1 MKNMRKI
8 FLFFTLIV
16 LVFTSCQKDLLDT
29 TPYDQLSSENMWTTD
44 NLTDLG
50 VNSIYEALR
59 LGQNTGSAS
68 GLELY
73 QYDRYS
79 YGCMQRDGTDAFL
92 LGTITPSNA
101 LFSSNWRNFY
111 EGVIRANNAIA
122 NITAK
127 SPSATTKKARL
138 IAESKFLRAYYY
150 FRLNQVWKGV
160 PIYTEPLKYDQFTK
174 ARSTEQEVWDLV
186 IKDLSDAI
194 ADANLPTKYAKGNAN
209 FGRATK
215 AAAYAL
221 RGKVYL
227 YMNKWTE
234 AANDFAQVQTAG
246 HTLFADY
253 KNLFKEIN
261 EQADEMIFSLQNTGI
276 VNLGSTTQFFC
287 GTRSAFGSNWNT
299 YLVSPNGVDLF
310 ENIDGSKFSWN
321 TIIPGFSAMTARER
335 QVYFMRDNLTTAEI
349 NARKTLGADM
359 TKYLPTGNE
368 ARIKK
373 AFENRDQRL
382 AASVITPYS
391 TYNGV
396 FGAAPATVTSR
407 FPYRAEGA
415 TNGDLRTDTQAEF
428 FYLHRK
434 FVYEGN
440 VELLNRAYG
449 PIDFPVIRYADVLLM
464 WAEAL
469 VEMNDI
475 AGAVQK
481 VNLVR
486 SRAGIATLQTTDLT
500 KPTYVSGQSN
510 LRDRIRNERRIEFF
524 NEGVNYFDE
533 LRWKTWKESKF
544 AGLNGYRSV
553 WGQNIANYTWGGD
566 HFYVWP
572 IPQAEIQINSKLV
585 QNPGWPN

>member
-8 FLFFTLIV
+8 SLFFTLII
-16 LVFTSCQKDLLDT
+16 LVFTGCQKDLLDT

-73 QYDRYS
+73 QYDRYAV
-79 YGCMQRDGTDAFL
+79 GTMQRDGTDAFL
-92 LGTITPSNA
+92 LGTITPSNS

-122 NITAK
+122 NIPTK
-127 SPSATTKKARL
+127 SPSSDAKKGRL
-138 IAESKFLRAYYY
+138 LAESKFLRAYFYY
-150 FRLNQVWKGV
+150 RLNQVWKGV
-160 PIYTEPLKYDQFTK
+160 PIYTEPLKYNEFTR
-174 ARSTEQEVWDLV
+174 ARSTEQEVWNLV
-186 IKDLSDAI
+186 IKDLSEAI
-194 ADANLPTKYAKGNAN
+194 AEANLPNKYAKGNAN

-234 AANDFAQVQTAG
+234 AASDFSQVQTAG

-310 ENIDGSKFSWN
+310 ENIDGTKFNWDD
-321 TIIPGFSAMTARER
+321 IIPGYNAMTPKAR
-335 QVYFMRDNLTTAEI
+335 QVYFMRDNLSAAERTARQ
-349 NARKTLGADM
+349 NLGADM
-359 TKYLPTGNE
+359 TKYLAVGNE

-373 AFENRDQRL
+373 AFENRDPRL

-396 FGAAPATVTSR
+396 FSNLPASVTSR
-407 FPYRAEGA
+407 FPYRAEAA

-440 VELLNRAYG
+440 AELLNRAYG
-449 PIDFPVIRYADVLLM
+449 PIDFPIIRFADVLLN

-469 VEMNDI
+469 TESNDI
-475 AGAVQK
+475 AGAIQK

-486 SRAGIATLQTTDLT
+486 ARAGIAPLQSSDAT
-500 KPTYVSGQSN
+500 KPTYVANQSN
-510 LRDRIRNERRIEFF
+510 MRDRIRNERRIEFI

-533 LRWKTWKESKF
+533 LRWKTWKDTKF
-544 AGLNGYRSV
+544 GGANGYRSV

-566 HFYVWP
+566 HFYTWP
-572 IPQAEIQINSKLV
+572 IPQAEIQINPKLV

>member
-194 ADANLPTKYAKGNAN
+194 AETNLPTKYPKGNIN

-227 YMNKWTE
+227 YLNKWTE

-246 HTLFADY
+246 HALFTDY
-253 KNLFKEIN
+253 KMLFKESN
-261 EQADEMIFSLQNTGI
+261 EQSDEMIFSIQNTGI

>member
-50 VNSIYEALR
+50 VNSIYAALR

-194 ADANLPTKYAKGNAN
+194 AETNLPTKYPKGNIN

-227 YMNKWTE
+227 YLNKWTE

-246 HTLFADY
+246 HALFTDY
-253 KNLFKEIN
+253 KMLFKESN
-261 EQADEMIFSLQNTGI
+261 EQSDEMIFSIQNTGI

-373 AFENRDQRL
+373 AFENRDKRL

-475 AGAVQK
+475 AGALQK

-500 KPTYVSGQSN
+500 KATYVSGQSN

-544 AGLNGYRSV
+544 AGVNGYRSA
-553 WGQNIANYTWGGD
+553 WGHNIANYTWGGD

>member
-101 LFSSNWRNFY
+101 LFSSNWRNCY

-194 ADANLPTKYAKGNAN
+194 AETNLPTKYPKGNIN

-227 YMNKWTE
+227 YLNKWTE

-246 HTLFADY
+246 HALFTDY
-253 KNLFKEIN
+253 KMLFKESN
-261 EQADEMIFSLQNTGI
+261 EQSDEMIFSIQNTGI

-321 TIIPGFSAMTARER
+321 TIIPGFSAMTTRER

-382 AASVITPYS
+382 EASVITPYS

-440 VELLNRAYG
+440 VELLNRADG

-544 AGLNGYRSV
+544 AGVNGYRSV

>member
-1 MKNMRKI
+1 MRKI
-8 FLFFTLIV
+8 SLFFTLII
-16 LVFTSCQKDLLDT
+16 LVFTGCQKDLLDT

-73 QYDRYS
+73 QYDRYAV
-79 YGCMQRDGTDAFL
+79 GTMQRDGTDAFL
-92 LGTITPSNA
+92 LGTITPSNT

-122 NITAK
+122 NIPTK
-127 SPSATTKKARL
+127 SPSPDTKKGRL
-138 IAESKFLRAYYY
+138 LAESKFLRAYFYY
-150 FRLNQVWKGV
+150 RLNQVWKGV
-160 PIYTEPLKYDQFTK
+160 PIYTEPLKYNEFTK

-287 GTRSAFGSNWNT
+287 GTRSSFGSDWNT

-310 ENIDGSKFSWN
+310 ENIDGTKFNWDDF
-321 TIIPGFSAMTARER
+321 IPGYNAMTPKAR
-335 QVYFMRDNLTTAEI
+335 QVYFMRDNLTAAEKTARQ
-349 NARKTLGADM
+349 NLGADM
-359 TKYLPTGNE
+359 TKYLAVGNE

-373 AFENRDQRL
+373 AFENRDPRL

-396 FGAAPATVTSR
+396 FSNLPASVTSR
-407 FPYRAEGA
+407 FPYRAEAA

-440 VELLNRAYG
+440 AELLNRAYG
-449 PIDFPVIRYADVLLM
+449 PIDFPIIRFADVLLN

-469 VEMNDI
+469 TESNDI
-475 AGAVQK
+475 AGAIQK

-486 SRAGIATLQTTDLT
+486 ARAGIALLQNSDAT
-500 KPTYVSGQSN
+500 KPTYVANQAN
-510 LRDRIRNERRIEFF
+510 MRDRIRNERRIEFI

-533 LRWKTWKESKF
+533 LRWKTWKDTKF
-544 AGLNGYRSV
+544 GGANGYRSV

-566 HFYVWP
+566 HFYTWP

>member
-194 ADANLPTKYAKGNAN
+194 AETNLPTKYPKGNIN

-227 YMNKWTE
+227 YLNKWTE

-246 HTLFADY
+246 HALFTDY
-253 KNLFKEIN
+253 KMLFKESN
-261 EQADEMIFSLQNTGI
+261 EQSDEMIFSIQNTGI

-382 AASVITPYS
+382 EASVITPYS

-544 AGLNGYRSV
+544 AGVNGYRSV

>member
-1 MKNMRKI
+1 
-8 FLFFTLIV
+8 
-16 LVFTSCQKDLLDT
+16 
-29 TPYDQLSSENMWTTD
+29 
-44 NLTDLG
+44 
-50 VNSIYEALR
+50 
-59 LGQNTGSAS
+59 
-68 GLELY
+68 
-73 QYDRYS
+73 
-79 YGCMQRDGTDAFL
+79 
-92 LGTITPSNA
+92 
-101 LFSSNWRNFY
+101 
-111 EGVIRANNAIA
+111 
-122 NITAK
+122 
-127 SPSATTKKARL
+127 
-138 IAESKFLRAYYY
+138 
-150 FRLNQVWKGV
+150 
-160 PIYTEPLKYDQFTK
+160 
-174 ARSTEQEVWDLV
+174 LV

-287 GTRSAFGSNWNT
+287 GTRSSFGSDWNT

-310 ENIDGSKFSWN
+310 ENIDGTKFNWDDF
-321 TIIPGFSAMTARER
+321 IPGYNAMTPKAR
-335 QVYFMRDNLTTAEI
+335 QVYFMRDNLTAAEKTARQ
-349 NARKTLGADM
+349 NLGADM
-359 TKYLPTGNE
+359 TKYLAVGNE

-373 AFENRDQRL
+373 AFENRDPRL

-396 FGAAPATVTSR
+396 FSNLPASVTSR
-407 FPYRAEGA
+407 FPYRAEAA

-440 VELLNRAYG
+440 AELLNRAYG
-449 PIDFPVIRYADVLLM
+449 PIDFPIIRFADVLLN

-469 VEMNDI
+469 TESNDI
-475 AGAVQK
+475 AGAIQK

-486 SRAGIATLQTTDLT
+486 ARAGIALLQNSDAT
-500 KPTYVSGQSN
+500 KPTYVANQAN
-510 LRDRIRNERRIEFF
+510 MRDRIRNERRIEFI

-533 LRWKTWKESKF
+533 LRWKTWKDTKF
-544 AGLNGYRSV
+544 GGANGYRSV

-566 HFYVWP
+566 HFYTWP

>member
-1 MKNMRKI
+1 MRKI
-8 FLFFTLIV
+8 SLFFTLII
-16 LVFTSCQKDLLDT
+16 LVFTGCQKDLLDT

-73 QYDRYS
+73 QYDRYAV
-79 YGCMQRDGTDAFL
+79 GTMQRDGTDAFL
-92 LGTITPSNA
+92 LGTITPSNS

-122 NITAK
+122 NIPTK
-127 SPSATTKKARL
+127 SPSPDTKKGRL
-138 IAESKFLRAYYY
+138 LAESKFLRAYFYY
-150 FRLNQVWKGV
+150 RLNQVWKGV
-160 PIYTEPLKYDQFTK
+160 PIYTEPLKYNEFTK

-287 GTRSAFGSNWNT
+287 GTRSSFGSDWNT

-310 ENIDGSKFSWN
+310 ENTDGTKFNWDS
-321 TIIPGFSAMTARER
+321 IIPGYNAMTVRAR
-335 QVYFMRDNLTTAEI
+335 QVYFMRDNLSVAERTARQ
-349 NARKTLGADM
+349 NLGADM
-359 TKYLPTGNE
+359 TKYLAVGNE
-368 ARIKK
+368 ARIRK
-373 AFENRDQRL
+373 AFENRDPRL

-396 FGAAPATVTSR
+396 FGNLPAAVTSR
-407 FPYRAEGA
+407 FPYRAEAA

-440 VELLNRAYG
+440 AELLNRAFG
-449 PIDFPVIRYADVLLM
+449 PIDFPIIRFADILLN

-469 VEMNDI
+469 TESNDI
-475 AGAVQK
+475 AGAIQK

-486 SRAGIATLQTTDLT
+486 ARAGIALLQNSDAT
-500 KPTYVSGQSN
+500 KPTYVANQAN
-510 LRDRIRNERRIEFF
+510 MRDRIRNERRIEFI

-533 LRWKTWKESKF
+533 LRWKTWKDSKF
-544 AGLNGYRSV
+544 GGANGYRSV

-566 HFYVWP
+566 HFYTWP
-572 IPQAEIQINSKLV
+572 IPQAEIQINPKLI

>member
-8 FLFFTLIV
+8 SLFFTLII
-16 LVFTSCQKDLLDT
+16 LVFTGCQKDLLDT

-73 QYDRYS
+73 HYDRFAV
-79 YGCMQRDGTDAFL
+79 GAMQRDGTDPFL
-92 LGTITPSNA
+92 LGTITPSNS

-122 NITAK
+122 NIPTK
-127 SPSATTKKARL
+127 SPSPDVKKGRL
-138 IAESKFLRAYYY
+138 LAESKFLRAYFYY
-150 FRLNQVWKGV
+150 RLNQVWKGV
-160 PIYTEPLKYDQFTK
+160 PIYTEPLKYNEFTK
-174 ARSTEQEVWDLV
+174 ARSTEQEVWNLV
-186 IKDLSDAI
+186 IKDLSEAI
-194 ADANLPTKYAKGNAN
+194 AEANLPAKYAKGNAN
-209 FGRATK
+209 FGRVTK

-227 YMNKWTE
+227 YMSKWTE
-234 AANDFAQVQTAG
+234 AASDFAQVQTAG
-246 HTLFADY
+246 HTLFPDY
-253 KNLFKEIN
+253 RNLFKEIN

-310 ENIDGSKFSWN
+310 ENTDGTKFNWDS
-321 TIIPGFSAMTARER
+321 IIPGYNAMTVRAR
-335 QVYFMRDNLTTAEI
+335 QVYFMRDNLSVAERTARQ
-349 NARKTLGADM
+349 NLGADM
-359 TKYLPTGNE
+359 TKYLAVGNE
-368 ARIKK
+368 ARIRK
-373 AFENRDQRL
+373 AFENRDPRL

-391 TYNGV
+391 SYNGV
-396 FGAAPATVTSR
+396 FGNLPAAVTSR
-407 FPYRAEGA
+407 FPYRAEAA

-428 FYLHRK
+428 FFLHRK

-440 VELLNRAYG
+440 AELLNRAFG
-449 PIDFPVIRYADVLLM
+449 PIDFPIIRFADILLN

-469 VEMNDI
+469 TETNDI
-475 AGAVQK
+475 AGAIQK

-486 SRAGIATLQTTDLT
+486 ARAGIAPLQSADAT
-500 KPTYVSGQSN
+500 KPTYVANQSN
-510 LRDRIRNERRIEFF
+510 MRDRIRNERRIEFI

-533 LRWKTWKESKF
+533 LRWKTWKDSKF
-544 AGLNGYRSV
+544 GGANGYRSV

-566 HFYVWP
+566 HFYTWP
-572 IPQAEIQINSKLV
+572 IPQAEIQINPKLV

>member
-194 ADANLPTKYAKGNAN
+194 AETNLPTKYPKGNIN

-227 YMNKWTE
+227 YLNKWTE

-246 HTLFADY
+246 HALFTDY
-253 KNLFKEIN
+253 KMLFKESN
-261 EQADEMIFSLQNTGI
+261 EQSDEMIFSIQNTGI

-544 AGLNGYRSV
+544 AGVNGYRSV

>member
-8 FLFFTLIV
+8 SLFFTLII
-16 LVFTSCQKDLLDT
+16 LVFTGCQKDLLDT

-73 QYDRYS
+73 QYDRYAV
-79 YGCMQRDGTDAFL
+79 GTMQRDGTDAFL
-92 LGTITPSNA
+92 LGTITPSNS
-101 LFSSNWRNFY
+101 LFSNNWRNFY

-122 NITAK
+122 NIPSK
-127 SPSATTKKARL
+127 SPSSDAKKGRL
-138 IAESKFLRAYYY
+138 LAESKFLRAYFYY
-150 FRLNQVWKGV
+150 RLNQVWKGV
-160 PIYTEPLKYDQFTK
+160 PIYTEPLKYNEFTK
-174 ARSTEQEVWDLV
+174 ARSTEQEVWNLV
-186 IKDLSDAI
+186 IKDLSEAI
-194 ADANLPTKYAKGNAN
+194 AEANLPNKYAKGNAN

-234 AANDFAQVQTAG
+234 AASDFAQVQTAG
-246 HTLFADY
+246 HSLFADY

-261 EQADEMIFSLQNTGI
+261 EQSDEMIFSLQNTGI

-310 ENIDGSKFSWN
+310 ENIDGTKFNWDD
-321 TIIPGFSAMTARER
+321 IIPGYNAMTPKAR
-335 QVYFMRDNLTTAEI
+335 QVYFMRDNLTAAEKTARQ
-349 NARKTLGADM
+349 NLGADM
-359 TKYLPTGNE
+359 TKYIAVGNE
-368 ARIKK
+368 ARVKK
-373 AFENRDQRL
+373 AFENRDPRL
-382 AASVITPYS
+382 GASVITPYS
-391 TYNGV
+391 TYSGV
-396 FGAAPATVTSR
+396 FSNLPASVTSR
-407 FPYRAEGA
+407 FPYRAEAA

-440 VELLNRAYG
+440 AELLNRAYG
-449 PIDFPVIRYADVLLM
+449 PIDFPIIRFADVLLN

-469 VEMNDI
+469 TESNDI
-475 AGAVQK
+475 AGAIQK

-486 SRAGIATLQTTDLT
+486 ARAGIALLQNSDAT
-500 KPTYVSGQSN
+500 KPTYVANQSN
-510 LRDRIRNERRIEFF
+510 MRDRIRNERRIEFI

-533 LRWKTWKESKF
+533 LRWKTWKDTKF
-544 AGLNGYRSV
+544 GGANGYRSV

-566 HFYVWP
+566 HFYTWP
-572 IPQAEIQINSKLV
+572 IPQAEIQINPKLV

>member
-8 FLFFTLIV
+8 SLFFTLII
-16 LVFTSCQKDLLDT
+16 LVFTGCQKDLLDT

-73 QYDRYS
+73 QYDRYAV
-79 YGCMQRDGTDAFL
+79 GTMQRDGTDAFL

-122 NITAK
+122 NIPTK
-127 SPSATTKKARL
+127 SPSPDTKKGRL
-138 IAESKFLRAYYY
+138 LAESKFLRAYFYY
-150 FRLNQVWKGV
+150 RLNQVWKGV
-160 PIYTEPLKYDQFTK
+160 PIYTEPLKYNEFTK

-215 AAAYAL
+215 AAAYAI

-287 GTRSAFGSNWNT
+287 GTRSSFGSDWNT

-310 ENIDGSKFSWN
+310 ENIDGTKFNWDDF
-321 TIIPGFSAMTARER
+321 IPGYNAMTPKAR
-335 QVYFMRDNLTTAEI
+335 QVYFMRDNLTAAEKTARQ
-349 NARKTLGADM
+349 NLGADM
-359 TKYLPTGNE
+359 TKYLAVGNE

-373 AFENRDQRL
+373 AFENRDPRL

-396 FGAAPATVTSR
+396 FSNLPASVTSR
-407 FPYRAEGA
+407 FPYRAEAA

-440 VELLNRAYG
+440 AELLNRAYG
-449 PIDFPVIRYADVLLM
+449 PIDFPIIRFADVLLN

-469 VEMNDI
+469 TESNDI
-475 AGAVQK
+475 AGAIQK

-486 SRAGIATLQTTDLT
+486 ARAGIALLQNSDAT
-500 KPTYVSGQSN
+500 KPTYVANQAN
-510 LRDRIRNERRIEFF
+510 MRDRIRNERRIEFI

-533 LRWKTWKESKF
+533 LRWKTWKDTKF
-544 AGLNGYRSV
+544 GGANGYRSV

-566 HFYVWP
+566 HFYTWP

>member
-8 FLFFTLIV
+8 SLFFTLII
-16 LVFTSCQKDLLDT
+16 LVFTGCQKDLLDT

-73 QYDRYS
+73 QYDRYAV
-79 YGCMQRDGTDAFL
+79 GTMQRDGTDAFL
-92 LGTITPSNA
+92 LGTITPSNS

-122 NITAK
+122 NIPTK
-127 SPSATTKKARL
+127 SPSPDTKKGRL
-138 IAESKFLRAYYY
+138 LAESKFLRAYFYY
-150 FRLNQVWKGV
+150 RLNQVWKGV
-160 PIYTEPLKYDQFTK
+160 PIYTEPLKYNEFTK

-287 GTRSAFGSNWNT
+287 GTRSSFGSDWNT

-310 ENIDGSKFSWN
+310 ENTDGTKFNWDS
-321 TIIPGFSAMTARER
+321 IIPGYNAMTVRAR
-335 QVYFMRDNLTTAEI
+335 QVYFMRDNLSVAERTARQ
-349 NARKTLGADM
+349 NLGADM
-359 TKYLPTGNE
+359 TKYLAVGNE

-373 AFENRDQRL
+373 AFENRDPRL

-396 FGAAPATVTSR
+396 FSNLPASVTSR
-407 FPYRAEGA
+407 FPYRAEAA

-440 VELLNRAYG
+440 AELLNRAYG
-449 PIDFPVIRYADVLLM
+449 PIDFPIIRFADVLLN

-469 VEMNDI
+469 TESNDI
-475 AGAVQK
+475 AGAIQK

-486 SRAGIATLQTTDLT
+486 ARAGIALLQNSDAT
-500 KPTYVSGQSN
+500 KPTYVANQAN
-510 LRDRIRNERRIEFF
+510 MRDRIRNERRIEFI

-533 LRWKTWKESKF
+533 LRWKTWKDTKF
-544 AGLNGYRSV
+544 GGANGYRSV

-566 HFYVWP
+566 HFYTWP

>member
-8 FLFFTLIV
+8 SLFCTLII
-16 LVFTSCQKDLLDT
+16 LVFTGCQKDLLDT

-73 QYDRYS
+73 QYDRYAV
-79 YGCMQRDGTDAFL
+79 GTMQRDGTDAFL
-92 LGTITPSNA
+92 LGTITPSNS

-122 NITAK
+122 NIPSK
-127 SPSATTKKARL
+127 SPSSDAKKGRL
-138 IAESKFLRAYYY
+138 LAESKFLRAYFYY
-150 FRLNQVWKGV
+150 RLNQVWKGV
-160 PIYTEPLKYDQFTK
+160 PIYTEPLKYNEFTK
-174 ARSTEQEVWDLV
+174 ARSTEQEVWNLV
-186 IKDLSDAI
+186 IKDLSEAI
-194 ADANLPTKYAKGNAN
+194 AEANLPNKYAKGNAN

-234 AANDFAQVQTAG
+234 AASDFAQVQTAG
-246 HTLFADY
+246 HSLFADY

-261 EQADEMIFSLQNTGI
+261 EQSDEMIFSLQNTGI

-310 ENIDGSKFSWN
+310 ENIDGTKFNWDD
-321 TIIPGFSAMTARER
+321 IIPGYNAMTPKAR
-335 QVYFMRDNLTTAEI
+335 QVYFMRDNLTAAEKTARQ
-349 NARKTLGADM
+349 NLGADM
-359 TKYLPTGNE
+359 TKYIAVGNE
-368 ARIKK
+368 ARVKK
-373 AFENRDQRL
+373 AFENRDPRL
-382 AASVITPYS
+382 GASVITPYS

-396 FGAAPATVTSR
+396 FSNLPASVTSR
-407 FPYRAEGA
+407 FPYRAEAA

-440 VELLNRAYG
+440 AELLNRAYG
-449 PIDFPVIRYADVLLM
+449 PIDFPIIRFADVLLN

-469 VEMNDI
+469 TESNDI
-475 AGAVQK
+475 AGAIQK

-486 SRAGIATLQTTDLT
+486 ARAGIALLQNSDAT
-500 KPTYVSGQSN
+500 KPTYVANQSN
-510 LRDRIRNERRIEFF
+510 MRDRIRNERRIEFI

-533 LRWKTWKESKF
+533 LRWKTWKDTKF
-544 AGLNGYRSV
+544 GGANGYRSV

-566 HFYVWP
+566 HFYTWP
-572 IPQAEIQINSKLV
+572 IPQAEIQINPKLV

>member
-8 FLFFTLIV
+8 SLFFTLII
-16 LVFTSCQKDLLDT
+16 LVFTGCQKDLLDT

-73 QYDRYS
+73 QYDRYAV
-79 YGCMQRDGTDAFL
+79 GTMQRDGTDAFL
-92 LGTITPSNA
+92 LGTITPSNS

-122 NITAK
+122 NIPTK
-127 SPSATTKKARL
+127 SPSPDTKKGRL
-138 IAESKFLRAYYY
+138 LAESKFLRAYFYY
-150 FRLNQVWKGV
+150 RLNQVWKGV
-160 PIYTEPLKYDQFTK
+160 PIYTEPLKYNEFTK

-287 GTRSAFGSNWNT
+287 GTRSSFGSDWNT

-310 ENIDGSKFSWN
+310 ENTDGTKFNWDS
-321 TIIPGFSAMTARER
+321 IIPGYNAMTVRAR
-335 QVYFMRDNLTTAEI
+335 QVYFMRDNLSVAERTARQ
-349 NARKTLGADM
+349 NLGADM
-359 TKYLPTGNE
+359 TKYLAVGNE
-368 ARIKK
+368 ARIRK
-373 AFENRDQRL
+373 AFENRDPRL

-396 FGAAPATVTSR
+396 FGNLPAAVTSR
-407 FPYRAEGA
+407 FPYRAEAA

-440 VELLNRAYG
+440 AELLNRAFG
-449 PIDFPVIRYADVLLM
+449 PIDFPIIRFADILLN

-469 VEMNDI
+469 TESNDI
-475 AGAVQK
+475 AGAIQK

-486 SRAGIATLQTTDLT
+486 ARAGIALLQNSDAT
-500 KPTYVSGQSN
+500 KPTYVANQAN
-510 LRDRIRNERRIEFF
+510 MRDRIRNERRIEFI

-533 LRWKTWKESKF
+533 LRWKTWKDSKF
-544 AGLNGYRSV
+544 GGANGYRSV

-566 HFYVWP
+566 HFYTWP
-572 IPQAEIQINSKLV
+572 IPQAEIQINPKLI

>member
-8 FLFFTLIV
+8 SLFFTLII
-16 LVFTSCQKDLLDT
+16 LVFTGCQKDLLDT

-73 QYDRYS
+73 QYDRYAV
-79 YGCMQRDGTDAFL
+79 GTMQRDGTDAFL
-92 LGTITPSNA
+92 LGTITPSNS

-122 NITAK
+122 NIPTK
-127 SPSATTKKARL
+127 SPSPDTKKGRL
-138 IAESKFLRAYYY
+138 LAESKFLRAYFYY
-150 FRLNQVWKGV
+150 RLNQVWKGV
-160 PIYTEPLKYDQFTK
+160 PIYTEPLKYNEFTK

-287 GTRSAFGSNWNT
+287 GTRSSFGSDWNT

-310 ENIDGSKFSWN
+310 ENTDGTKFNWDS
-321 TIIPGFSAMTARER
+321 IIPGYNAMTVRAR
-335 QVYFMRDNLTTAEI
+335 QVYFMRDNLSVAERTARQ
-349 NARKTLGADM
+349 NLGADM
-359 TKYLPTGNE
+359 TKYLAVGNE
-368 ARIKK
+368 ARIRK
-373 AFENRDQRL
+373 AFENRDPRL

-396 FGAAPATVTSR
+396 FGNLPAAVTSR
-407 FPYRAEGA
+407 FPYRAEAA

-440 VELLNRAYG
+440 AELLNRAFG
-449 PIDFPVIRYADVLLM
+449 PIDFPIIRFADILLN

-469 VEMNDI
+469 TESNDI
-475 AGAVQK
+475 AGAIQK

-486 SRAGIATLQTTDLT
+486 ARAGIALLQNSDAT
-500 KPTYVSGQSN
+500 KPTYVANQAN
-510 LRDRIRNERRIEFF
+510 MRDRIRNERRIEFI

-533 LRWKTWKESKF
+533 LRWKTWKDTKF
-544 AGLNGYRSV
+544 GGANGYRSV

-566 HFYVWP
+566 HFYTWP

>member
-1 MKNMRKI
+1 MRKI

-194 ADANLPTKYAKGNAN
+194 AETNLPTKYPKGNIN

-227 YMNKWTE
+227 YLNKWTE

-246 HTLFADY
+246 HALFTDY
-253 KNLFKEIN
+253 KMLFKESN
-261 EQADEMIFSLQNTGI
+261 EQSDEMIFSIQNTGI

-321 TIIPGFSAMTARER
+321 TIIPGFSAMTTRER

-382 AASVITPYS
+382 EASVITPYS

-544 AGLNGYRSV
+544 AGVNGYRSV

>member
-8 FLFFTLIV
+8 SLFCTLII
-16 LVFTSCQKDLLDT
+16 LVFTGCQKDLLDT

-73 QYDRYS
+73 QYDRYAV
-79 YGCMQRDGTDAFL
+79 GTMQRDGTDAFL
-92 LGTITPSNA
+92 LGTITPSNS
-101 LFSSNWRNFY
+101 LFSNNWRNFY

-122 NITAK
+122 NIPSK
-127 SPSATTKKARL
+127 SPSSDAKKGRL
-138 IAESKFLRAYYY
+138 LAESKFLRAYFYY
-150 FRLNQVWKGV
+150 RLNQVWKGV
-160 PIYTEPLKYDQFTK
+160 PIYTEPLKYNEFTK
-174 ARSTEQEVWDLV
+174 ARSTEQEVWNLV
-186 IKDLSDAI
+186 IKDLSEAI
-194 ADANLPTKYAKGNAN
+194 AEANLPNKYAKGNAN

-234 AANDFAQVQTAG
+234 AASDFAQVQTAG
-246 HTLFADY
+246 HSLFADY

-261 EQADEMIFSLQNTGI
+261 EQSDEMIFSLQNTGI

-310 ENIDGSKFSWN
+310 ENIDGTKFNWDD
-321 TIIPGFSAMTARER
+321 IIPGYNAMTPKAR
-335 QVYFMRDNLTTAEI
+335 QVYFMRDNLTAAEKTARQ
-349 NARKTLGADM
+349 NLGADM
-359 TKYLPTGNE
+359 TKYIAVGNE
-368 ARIKK
+368 ARVKK
-373 AFENRDQRL
+373 AFENRDPRL
-382 AASVITPYS
+382 GASVITPYS

-396 FGAAPATVTSR
+396 FSNLPASVTSR
-407 FPYRAEGA
+407 FPYRAEAA

-440 VELLNRAYG
+440 AELLNRAYG
-449 PIDFPVIRYADVLLM
+449 PIDFPIIRFADVLLN

-469 VEMNDI
+469 TESNDI
-475 AGAVQK
+475 AGAIQK

-486 SRAGIATLQTTDLT
+486 ARAGIALLQNSDAT
-500 KPTYVSGQSN
+500 KPTYVANQSN
-510 LRDRIRNERRIEFF
+510 MRDRIRNERRIEFI

-533 LRWKTWKESKF
+533 LRWKTWKDTKF
-544 AGLNGYRSV
+544 GGANGYRSV

-566 HFYVWP
+566 HFYTWP
-572 IPQAEIQINSKLV
+572 IPQAEIQINPKLV

>member
-8 FLFFTLIV
+8 SLFFTLII
-16 LVFTSCQKDLLDT
+16 LVFTGCQKDLLDT

-73 QYDRYS
+73 QYDRYAV
-79 YGCMQRDGTDAFL
+79 GTMQRDGTDAFL
-92 LGTITPSNA
+92 LGTITPSNT

-122 NITAK
+122 NIPTK
-127 SPSATTKKARL
+127 SPSPDTKKGRL
-138 IAESKFLRAYYY
+138 LAESKFLRAYFYY
-150 FRLNQVWKGV
+150 RLNQVWKGV
-160 PIYTEPLKYDQFTK
+160 PIYTEPLKYNEFTK

-287 GTRSAFGSNWNT
+287 GTRSSFGSDWNT

-310 ENIDGSKFSWN
+310 ENIDGTKFNWDDF
-321 TIIPGFSAMTARER
+321 IPGYNAMTPKAR
-335 QVYFMRDNLTTAEI
+335 QVYFMRDNLTAAEKTARQ
-349 NARKTLGADM
+349 NLGADM
-359 TKYLPTGNE
+359 TKYLAVGNE

-373 AFENRDQRL
+373 AFENRDPRL

-396 FGAAPATVTSR
+396 FSNLPASVTSR
-407 FPYRAEGA
+407 FPYRAEAA

-440 VELLNRAYG
+440 AELLNRAYG
-449 PIDFPVIRYADVLLM
+449 PIDFPIIRFADVLLN

-469 VEMNDI
+469 TESNDI
-475 AGAVQK
+475 AGAIQK

-486 SRAGIATLQTTDLT
+486 ARAGIALLQNSDAT
-500 KPTYVSGQSN
+500 KPTYVANQAN
-510 LRDRIRNERRIEFF
+510 MRDRIRNERRIEFI

-533 LRWKTWKESKF
+533 LRWKTWKDTKF
-544 AGLNGYRSV
+544 GGANGYRSV

-566 HFYVWP
+566 HFYTWP

>member
-1 MKNMRKI
+1 MGFENSYKILKTKLFNKNFNSYGFEDYEFGYRLSKEG
-8 FLFFTLIV
+8 FNLKACGV
-16 LVFTSCQKDLLDT
+16 LVEHND
-29 TPYDQLSSENMWTTD
+29 
-44 NLTDLG
+44 
-50 VNSIYEALR
+50 
-59 LGQNTGSAS
+59 
-68 GLELY
+68 
-73 QYDRYS
+73 
-79 YGCMQRDGTDAFL
+79 
-92 LGTITPSNA
+92 
-101 LFSSNWRNFY
+101 
-111 EGVIRANNAIA
+111 
-122 NITAK
+122 
-127 SPSATTKKARL
+127 
-138 IAESKFLRAYYY
+138 
-150 FRLNQVWKGV
+150 
-160 PIYTEPLKYDQFTK
+160 
-174 ARSTEQEVWDLV
+174 
-186 IKDLSDAI
+186 
-194 ADANLPTKYAKGNAN
+194 
-209 FGRATK
+209 
-215 AAAYAL
+215 L
-221 RGKVYL
+221 RGFYL
-227 YMNKWTE
+227 YLNKWTE

-246 HTLFADY
+246 HALFTDY
-253 KNLFKEIN
+253 KMLFKESN
-261 EQADEMIFSLQNTGI
+261 EQSDEMIFSIQNTGI

>member
-8 FLFFTLIV
+8 SLFFTLII
-16 LVFTSCQKDLLDT
+16 LVFTGCQKDLLDT

-73 QYDRYS
+73 QYDRFAV
-79 YGCMQRDGTDAFL
+79 GTMQRDGTDAFL
-92 LGTITPSNA
+92 LGTITPSNS
-101 LFSSNWRNFY
+101 LFSNNWKNFY
-111 EGVIRANNAIA
+111 EGVIRANDAIA
-122 NITAK
+122 NIPKK
-127 SPSATTKKARL
+127 SPSADTKKARL
-138 IAESKFLRAYYY
+138 VAESKFLRAYYY
-150 FRLNQVWKGV
+150 YRLNQVWKGV

-194 ADANLPTKYAKGNAN
+194 ADPNLPSKYAKGNTN
-209 FGRATK
+209 YGRATK

-227 YMNKWTE
+227 YLNKWSE
-234 AANDFAQVQTAG
+234 AANDFAQVQAAG
-246 HTLFADY
+246 HTLFSDY
-253 KNLFKEIN
+253 KALFKEAN
-261 EQADEMIFSLQNTGI
+261 EQSDEMIFSIQNTGI

-287 GTRSAFGSNWNT
+287 GTRSAFGSCWNT

-310 ENIDGSKFSWN
+310 ENLDGSKFNWDV
-321 TIIPGFSAMTARER
+321 IIPGYSTMTPKAR
-335 QVYFMRDNLTTAEI
+335 QVYFMRDNLTAAEI
-349 NARKTLGADM
+349 AARQALGADM

-373 AFENRDQRL
+373 AFENRDPRL

-396 FGAAPATVTSR
+396 FGSAPATVTSR
-407 FPYRAEGA
+407 FPYRAEAA

-440 VELLNRAYG
+440 TELLNRAYG
-449 PIDFPVIRYADVLLM
+449 PIDFPIIRFADVLLN

-469 VEMNDI
+469 TESNDI
-475 AGAVQK
+475 AGAIQK

-486 SRAGIATLQTTDLT
+486 VRAGIAPLQNTDAT
-500 KPTYVSGQSN
+500 KPTYVANQSDM
-510 LRDRIRNERRIEFF
+510 RDRIRNERRIEFF

-533 LRWKTWKESKF
+533 LRWKTWKDSKF
-544 AGLNGYRSV
+544 GGANGYRSA

-566 HFYVWP
+566 HYYVWP
-572 IPQAEIQINSKLV
+572 IPQAEIQINPKLV

>member
-1 MKNMRKI
+1 M
-8 FLFFTLIV
+8 
-16 LVFTSCQKDLLDT
+16 
-29 TPYDQLSSENMWTTD
+29 
-44 NLTDLG
+44 
-50 VNSIYEALR
+50 
-59 LGQNTGSAS
+59 
-68 GLELY
+68 
-73 QYDRYS
+73 
-79 YGCMQRDGTDAFL
+79 
-92 LGTITPSNA
+92 
-101 LFSSNWRNFY
+101 
-111 EGVIRANNAIA
+111 
-122 NITAK
+122 
-127 SPSATTKKARL
+127 
-138 IAESKFLRAYYY
+138 
-150 FRLNQVWKGV
+150 
-160 PIYTEPLKYDQFTK
+160 
-174 ARSTEQEVWDLV
+174 
-186 IKDLSDAI
+186 
-194 ADANLPTKYAKGNAN
+194 
-209 FGRATK
+209 
-215 AAAYAL
+215 
-221 RGKVYL
+221 
-227 YMNKWTE
+227 
-234 AANDFAQVQTAG
+234 
-246 HTLFADY
+246 
-253 KNLFKEIN
+253 LFKESN
-261 EQADEMIFSLQNTGI
+261 EQSDEMIFSIQNTGI

-553 WGQNIANYTWGGD
+553 WGQNIANYT
-566 HFYVWP
+566 
-572 IPQAEIQINSKLV
+572 PQV
-585 QNPGWPN
+585 

>member
-1 MKNMRKI
+1 MRKI
-8 FLFFTLIV
+8 SLFFTLII
-16 LVFTSCQKDLLDT
+16 LVFTGCQKDLLDT

-73 QYDRYS
+73 QYDRYAV
-79 YGCMQRDGTDAFL
+79 GTMQRDGTDAFL
-92 LGTITPSNA
+92 LGTITPSNS

-122 NITAK
+122 NIPTK
-127 SPSATTKKARL
+127 SPSPDTKKGRL
-138 IAESKFLRAYYY
+138 LAESKFLRAYFYY
-150 FRLNQVWKGV
+150 RLNQVWKGV
-160 PIYTEPLKYDQFTK
+160 PIYTEPLKYNEFTK

-287 GTRSAFGSNWNT
+287 GTRSSFGSDWNT

-310 ENIDGSKFSWN
+310 ENTDGTKFNWDS
-321 TIIPGFSAMTARER
+321 IIPGYNAMTVRAR
-335 QVYFMRDNLTTAEI
+335 QVYFMRDNLSVAERTARQ
-349 NARKTLGADM
+349 NLGADM
-359 TKYLPTGNE
+359 TKYLAVGNE

-373 AFENRDQRL
+373 AFENRDPRL

-396 FGAAPATVTSR
+396 FSNLPASVTSR
-407 FPYRAEGA
+407 FPYRAEAA

-440 VELLNRAYG
+440 AELLNRAYG
-449 PIDFPVIRYADVLLM
+449 PIDFPIIRFADVLLN

-469 VEMNDI
+469 TESNDI
-475 AGAVQK
+475 AGAIQK

-486 SRAGIATLQTTDLT
+486 ARAGIALLQNSDAT
-500 KPTYVSGQSN
+500 KPTYVANQAN
-510 LRDRIRNERRIEFF
+510 MRDRIRNERRIEFI

-533 LRWKTWKESKF
+533 LRWKTWKDTKF
-544 AGLNGYRSV
+544 GGANGYRSV

-566 HFYVWP
+566 HFYTWP

>member
-194 ADANLPTKYAKGNAN
+194 AETNLPTKYPKGNIN

-227 YMNKWTE
+227 YLNKWTE

-246 HTLFADY
+246 HALFTDY
-253 KNLFKEIN
+253 KMLFKESN
-261 EQADEMIFSLQNTGI
+261 EQSDEMIFSIQNTGI

-321 TIIPGFSAMTARER
+321 TIIPGFSAMTTRER
-335 QVYFMRDNLTTAEI
+335 QVYVMRDNLTTAEI

-382 AASVITPYS
+382 EASVITPYS

-544 AGLNGYRSV
+544 AGVNGYRSV